1 MTAHLK
7 SNAYT
12 RVGSCRAPDSG
23 TRGWRVRRDNNTETY
38 WQSDGPQPHLVNIQ
52 FHKKAGLLAC
62 AVVCLPWCALP
73 RACWRWCVACCGSRT
88 AMGCA
93 SISAQGMP

>member
-12 RVGSCRAPDSG
+12 RVGTCRAPDSG

-52 FHKKAGLLAC
+52 FHKK
-62 AVVCLPWCALP
+62 VPE
-73 RACWRWCVACCGSRT
+73 T
-88 AMGCA
+88 KH
-93 SISAQGMP
+93 